1 MRNIYLMTA
10 ALAMMAMTANAQSMK
25 HINMNASSQNWA
37 ETLSS
42 TKG

>member
-1 MRNIYLMTA
+1 MTA

-37 ETLSS
+37 ETSAPQRLRNQPR
-42 TKG
+42 K